1 MPNKMAVVNPSKAL
15 VALVAM
21 VCITVLM
28 ALERIAAEAATGMV
42 GAIVGYAIGNGIAAA
57 IDPNAYV
64 MDDGRIGTTTELG

>member
-28 ALERIAAEAATGMV
+28 ALERIAAEAATGML

-57 IDPNAYV
+57 QHMKVTPIIGERNTG
-64 MDDGRIGTTTELG
+64 DDT

>member
-1 MPNKMAVVNPSKAL
+1 MPKSMTVANPSKAL

-28 ALERIAAEAATGMV
+28 ALERIAAEAATGML

-57 IDPNAYV
+57 QHQKVTPI
-64 MDDGRIGTTTELG
+64 IGQRDEVEQ